1 MFMKVLCDLLFGLGV
16 VLCVCAP
23 AVVVVGICGVGTL
36 VSHTIRV
43 IRNLVFSIF
52 VGEVSWCDWAVRM
65 GDLCVWVAWCA
76 HTQKD
81 DVSENPHSLPS
92 ISDL

>member
-1 MFMKVLCDLLFGLGV
+1 MFMKLLCDLLFGLGV

-65 GDLCVWVAWCA
+65 GDLCVWVAWCG
-76 HTQKD
+76 HR
-81 DVSENPHSLPS
+81 
-92 ISDL
+92 DLNR

>member
-1 MFMKVLCDLLFGLGV
+1 MKVLFDLLFGLGV
-16 VLCVCAP
+16 VCVCAP

-43 IRNLVFSIF
+43 IRNLVLSIF

-65 GDLCVWVAWCA
+65 GDLCVGSWRGRWNLNSQEKGQQFCVFN
-76 HTQKD
+76 
-81 DVSENPHSLPS
+81 S
-92 ISDL
+92 

>member
-23 AVVVVGICGVGTL
+23 AVVGVGICGVGTL

-65 GDLCVWVAWCA
+65 GDLCVWALGAGVG
-76 HTQKD
+76 T
-81 DVSENPHSLPS
+81 
-92 ISDL
+92 